1 VEINNDTS
9 GAPKPAANAMECR
22 RCGVCCTLHQA
33 FVRPDEI
40 QRITA
45 FLGITADD
53 WERTYADTRWEYH
66 DYSLIRHVNGA
77 CAFLTR
83 EGGRAACRVHAVKPA
98 CCSAWVPGP
107 DRKECRLGMENG
119 GPAVS

>member
-1 VEINNDTS
+1 MKQHTDEDPAT
-9 GAPKPAANAMECR
+9 APAAMSCR

-33 FVRPDEI
+33 FVRPGEI
-40 QRITA
+40 QRIAA
-45 FLGITADD
+45 FLMITAEE
-53 WERTYADTRWEYH
+53 WERSYADPRWEYN

-83 EGGRAACRVHAVKPA
+83 DGGQAACRVHPVKPD

-107 DRKECRLGMENG
+107 ERKECRQGNVSG
-119 GPAVS
+119 G